1 MPEAQLDR
9 FMLKLHIGYPQ
20 KSEERQILDLMATS
34 APNLTV
40 MPVVDPQQIIAARSV
55 VNEIY
60 IDDRVKDYIVDV
72 VWATRDPA
80 SYNLK
85 LDGLIRYGASPRA
98 TIYLALAA
106 RAHAFLN
113 GRGYVTPQDVKSI
126 GTDVLR
132 HRVIVSYEAEA
143 ETITSETIVD
153 RIFRRPARPVIAQDR
168 QTPAEILKKIRAL
181 EIKTKGLVQ
190 TMFAGDYHSVFKG
203 RGMNFEDVREYQPG
217 DEIRAIDWNVTARL
231 GTAFVKKFTEER
243 ELTVVLVVDV
253 SASGN
258 FGSASQ
264 SKRELAAE
272 IACLL
277 AFSAIRNNDK
287 VGLLL
292 FSDTVELFIPPKKG
306 RSHTLRIIREILF
319 FEPAGRGTAPALA
332 LDYLNKVV
340 TRRAVVFFISDFQTS
355 DFSRELSVSGRR
367 HDFIAVHI
375 QDQREEHLPNVG
387 IITLEDAETGEQI
400 EINTADRNT
409 RALQRLGGDATGRFE
424 PDAPPQQHRRHFIA
438 HERELSARLAL
449 VFQTTGT
456 TPRRAMNWLTYVS
469 FRRRRHS

>member
-1 MPEAQLDR
+1 M
-9 FMLKLHIGYPQ
+9 
-20 KSEERQILDLMATS
+20 
-34 APNLTV
+34 
-40 MPVVDPQQIIAARSV
+40 
-55 VNEIY
+55 
-60 IDDRVKDYIVDV
+60 
-72 VWATRDPA
+72 
-80 SYNLK
+80 
-85 LDGLIRYGASPRA
+85 
-98 TIYLALAA
+98 
-106 RAHAFLN
+106 
-113 GRGYVTPQDVKSI
+113 
-126 GTDVLR
+126 
-132 HRVIVSYEAEA
+132 
-143 ETITSETIVD
+143 
-153 RIFRRPARPVIAQDR
+153 AQDR

-258 FGSASQ
+258 FGSVEQ

-272 IACLL
+272 IACVL

-292 FSDTVELFIPPKKG
+292 FSDRVELFIPPKKG

-319 FEPAGRGTAPALA
+319 FEPVGRGTAPALA
-332 LDYLNKVV
+332 LDYLNNVV
-340 TRRAVVFFISDFQTS
+340 TRRAVVFFISDFQAG

-367 HDFIAVHI
+367 HDFIALHI
-375 QDQREEHLPNVG
+375 QDEREENLPNVG

-400 EINTADRNT
+400 EINTGDRTT
-409 RALQRLGGDATGRFE
+409 RARFSALAETQRAELNRTLRRNHIDAISLRTGENYLPALRSFFK
-424 PDAPPQQHRRHFIA
+424 QR
-438 HERELSARLAL
+438 ERRLAI
-449 VFQTTGT
+449 
-456 TPRRAMNWLTYVS
+456 R
-469 FRRRRHS
+469 